1 MEVKE
6 KVYQYADKHAQMVRT
21 NQFLVLAYFLFYL
34 FMLALI
40 WLSVAGG
47 KQSVAVVGKLT
58 LLILAI
64 AIPLTIGGF
73 MRKESRTIKYVA
85 TPGLYLI
92 AFFLSYYY
100 PQDFIRFFG
109 IIPIIVVV
117 LYFDKRLVA
126 AAGGIYTLVIAICVV
141 LQTKNGR
148 ITGAEVQ
155 DAWMSVAVLVF
166 MVVLTTMLTDVA
178 EQFNH
183 DTRHSLIQEKNKQQI
198 IMQDVIA
205 VADEVRKGT
214 EQAMEIMAELNNST
228 EVVNSAMCNI
238 SDSTQ
243 STAENIQTQT
253 SMTQSIQNSL
263 DQTMESSGH
272 MVQVAKHSGELNQQ
286 SLEIMNNLKKQS
298 ETIADT
304 NAGVAES
311 MQALQERTTAVK
323 SIADTIFS
331 ISSQTNLLALN
342 ASIESARAGEAGRG
356 FAVVADEIRQLAEK
370 TRTETENIAGLL
382 DELSDNAKAA
392 ADAVKNSID
401 AAGVQDELI
410 IQASESFGQ
419 MNENVHTLVA
429 EIESMNEMIHS
440 LSGANNQI
448 VDNIST
454 LSAATQEVTASSVQ
468 AADLSVKNLKDADTA
483 KTQLDHV
490 LQVSH
495 QLDKYMQ

>member
-6 KVYQYADKHAQMVRT
+6 KVYRYAEKHAQEVRT
-21 NQFLVLAYFLFYL
+21 NQFLVFGYFLFYL
-34 FMLALI
+34 FMLAMI

-47 KQSVAVVGKLT
+47 KQSIAVVGKLT
-58 LLILAI
+58 VLILVI
-64 AIPLTIGGF
+64 AIPLTVGGY
-73 MRKESRTIKYVA
+73 MRKESRTLKYIA
-85 TPGLYLI
+85 TPGLYLV
-92 AFFLSYYY
+92 AFFLSYCY
-100 PQDFIRFFG
+100 PQDFIRFLG
-109 IIPIIVVV
+109 IIPIIGAV
-117 LYFDKRLVA
+117 LYFDKKLVA
-126 AAGGIYTLVIAICVV
+126 AGGGIYTLVIAICVV
-141 LQTKNGR
+141 LQVKKGI
-148 ITGAEVQ
+148 ITGAAVQ
-155 DAWMSVAVLVF
+155 DAGMSVAVLVF
-166 MVVLTTMLTDVA
+166 MVIITTMLTDVA

-183 DTRHSLIQEKNKQQI
+183 DTRHSLKQEQNKQHA

-214 EQAMEIMAELNNST
+214 EQAMGIMAELNSSA

-243 STAENIQTQT
+243 NTAENIQTQT

-263 DQTMESSGH
+263 EQTLESSGH
-272 MVQVAKHSGELNQQ
+272 MVQVAKHSGELNQR

-298 ETIADT
+298 EMITDT

-419 MNENVHTLVA
+419 MNENVHTLVS
-429 EIESMNEMIHS
+429 EIESMNEMINS

-448 VDNIST
+448 VDNISN
-454 LSAATQEVTASSVQ
+454 LSATTQEVTASSAQ
-468 AADLSVKNLKDADTA
+468 AADLSVKNLRDADSA

-490 LQVSH
+490 IQVSH